1 MQVSSSSNIVKKVEN
16 LPHPFLKCKCLISRM
31 MVMLCILIGGWVRQM
46 GAFVNTQQNAL
57 KLCAF
62 YVSLTQKYVKQIL
75 IFS

>member
-1 MQVSSSSNIVKKVEN
+1 
-16 LPHPFLKCKCLISRM
+16 